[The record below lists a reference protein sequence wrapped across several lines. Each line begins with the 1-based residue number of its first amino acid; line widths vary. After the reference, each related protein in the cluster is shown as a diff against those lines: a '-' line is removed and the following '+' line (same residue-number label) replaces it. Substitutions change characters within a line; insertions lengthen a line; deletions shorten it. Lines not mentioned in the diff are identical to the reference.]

1 LRHISYRSRLRLRTT
16 LIALAVILVALAVA
30 ALCVFFYLQRYIVYT
45 PEGAKLEFDP
55 ERTPWE
61 LTLDVGH
68 PAPVAGATIVEET
81 EPEEEETAGKLT
93 GLYIDG
99 TMLADPA
106 AVRESLA
113 SLETPAAVL
122 MDVRSIYGNF
132 YYPSETPGAETSTL
146 VSPNAVREL
155 ITTLAA
161 DKQIY
166 LIARLPA
173 FRDSTFALTHQN
185 CGLALP
191 GGALWMDSDGC
202 YWLDPSNDEVIA
214 HLEAV
219 ARELSALGFDE
230 IVFDSFYFPSSSSID
245 YDGDGGGEVLEAARR
260 LQANLANDAIT
271 VSLGTTDPALAAY
284 AARIYLQ
291 ESDGSQVQS
300 LAAAFEGAYAPLS
313 DHLVFLTDSRDTR
326 FTAYGLLRPAT
337 GGDLD

>member
-16 LIALAVILVALAVA
+16 LIALAIVLAALAVA
-30 ALCVFFYLQRYIVYT
+30 AVCVFFYLQRYIVYT
-45 PEGAKLEFDP
+45 PEGAKLEFNSDQP
-55 ERTPWE
+55 PWD
-61 LTLDVGH
+61 LSFDVDR
-68 PAPVAGATIVEET
+68 PAPVEGATLVEET
-81 EPEEEETAGKLT
+81 EPEEEETSGKLA
-93 GLYIDG
+93 GFYIDG
-99 TMLADPA
+99 TMLGDPN
-106 AVRESLA
+106 AVRESLT
-113 SLETPAAVL
+113 SLENSTAVL

-132 YYPSETPGAETSTL
+132 YYPSETSGAETSTL
-146 VSPNAVREL
+146 VNPNAVREL
-155 ITTLAA
+155 ITTLAG
-161 DKQIY
+161 DSRIY

-173 FRDSTFALTHQN
+173 FRDSTFALTHQT

-214 HLEAV
+214 HLEAA

-230 IVFDSFYFPSSSSID
+230 IVFDSFYFPASSSID

-260 LQANLANDAIT
+260 LQANLANDEIT
-271 VSLGTTDPALAAY
+271 VSLGTTDPALAPY

-300 LAAAFEGAYAPLS
+300 LAAAFEGAYTPLS

-337 GGDLD
+337 GGDN